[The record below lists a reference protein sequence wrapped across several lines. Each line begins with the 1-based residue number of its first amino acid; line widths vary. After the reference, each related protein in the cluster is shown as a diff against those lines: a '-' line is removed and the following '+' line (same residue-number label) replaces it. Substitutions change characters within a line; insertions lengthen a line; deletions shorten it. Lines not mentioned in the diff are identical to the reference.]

1 MNIKRFTGYEF
12 IQGVVLT
19 IVLLAATACGAA
31 APAAQAPAPTE
42 AAMPTEAAA
51 PATEE
56 AAMPTEA
63 ATPTEAAAPATEEAA
78 ASTEEETAPAV
89 EGAGEPIVIAVTT
102 DLGTIEGQS
111 SLNSVMMA
119 VEEINAAG
127 GVNLDGEMRPFEV
140 VSTDTRDG
148 SPDVPVDD
156 ALQSMERLIL
166 EEKPAAIVVG
176 NLRSEV
182 LIAAMD
188 LMAKYKL
195 PYLGSIAATPA
206 MQQKVTEDYDTYK
219 YVFRVGLNGPG
230 VGMYLTQAMGFLNE
244 QFDLK
249 RAYIVHQDVAWA
261 TGTAGGLEGWFQE
274 NGWEVVGKDPYPTGA
289 TEFTPSLNQAIQGQ
303 ADVIVPIFDMP
314 SSGILLKQA
323 KAMQAPALFAGFI
336 SPVAAPGAW
345 EVFEGEVDGMV
356 NLSFEIGNLPVKAVP
371 ASVEY
376 FNKYGEIYGDQALT
390 TLGGH
395 APAPSYDSVYILKA
409 AIERAGSLDG
419 ETLVEAL
426 EATDYEGVMGRIR
439 FGEDHQVIFGLDP
452 KEAALGAVFQW
463 QDGQRVPVFPPA
475 IAEGEIKLPSQ

>member
-1 MNIKRFTGYEF
+1 MNIKYFTAYQF
-12 IQGVVLT
+12 IWGIIVLT

-31 APAAQAPAPTE
+31 APPAQAPAPTE
-42 AAMPTEAAA
+42 APAEAAAPTEEAAA

-56 AAMPTEA
+56 A
-63 ATPTEAAAPATEEAA
+63 
-78 ASTEEETAPAV
+78 
-89 EGAGEPIVIAVTT
+89 GEPIIIAITT

-127 GVNLDGEMRPFEV
+127 GVNVGGQMRPFEV
-140 VSTDTRDG
+140 ISTDTRDG

-156 ALQSMERLIL
+156 ALQAMERLIL
-166 EEKPAAIVVG
+166 EEKPTAIVVG

-188 LMAKYKL
+188 LIAKYKL

-206 MQQKVTEDYDTYK
+206 MQQKVAENYDTYK

-230 VGMYLTQAMGFLNE
+230 VVMYLTQAMGFLNQE
-244 QFDLK
+244 FGFT

-261 TGTAGGLEGWFQE
+261 TGTAGGLEGWFQN

-289 TEFTPSLNQAIQGQ
+289 TEFTPSLNQAIEGE
-303 ADVIVPIFDMP
+303 ADVIVPIFDMA
-314 SSGILLKQA
+314 SAGILLKQA
-323 KAMQAPALFAGFI
+323 RAMQAPALFAGFI
-336 SPVAAPGAW
+336 SPVAPPGAW
-345 EVFEGEVDGMV
+345 DTFEGEVDGMV

-371 ASVEY
+371 ASGEY
-376 FNKYGEIYGDQALT
+376 FNKYGEIYGAEALA

-419 ETLVEAL
+419 DALVEAL

-439 FGEDHQVIFGLDP
+439 FGEDHQAIFGLDP

-463 QDGQRVPVFPPA
+463 KDGQRVPVFPPSV
-475 IAEGEIKLPSQ
+475 AEGEIELPGQ